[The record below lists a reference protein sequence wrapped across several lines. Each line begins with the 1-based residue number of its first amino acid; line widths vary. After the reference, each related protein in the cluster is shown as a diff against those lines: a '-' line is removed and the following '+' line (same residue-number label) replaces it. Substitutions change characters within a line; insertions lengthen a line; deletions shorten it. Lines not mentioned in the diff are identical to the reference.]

1 MINYPQ
7 DKQRIYLWD
16 NLKIILI
23 LFVVIHHA
31 TIPYVVIKGQHWTE
45 ILYMIIMP
53 YTMSTF
59 TIISGYWFKARPL
72 SILIKRYLFPCLL
85 FTFLIHGIRT
95 FGPYAKG
102 LTYFRWNLDIMWY
115 LWVLFFYCLV
125 TPKLLKYNLNVLL
138 SASVLLSLVAGFF
151 PIIDGPFSLARLIG
165 FYPFFLLGIRLRLS
179 GKVSN
184 WVNSYKTVQW
194 SRIIF
199 ITIMIL
205 YVAAFFYH
213 RKIHLFISFS
223 HCYNAGWH
231 DVVYRL
237 FTYLVCTVLSVT
249 LIVSMPNKQYWFT
262 KYGNRSMTPYVLHP
276 FFLYLFSFNLAIPIM
291 DKWYGYVFYL
301 LVIPALSMLTVNGKI
316 DGFVKKLSS

>member
-1 MINYPQ
+1 MNNLQ

-31 TIPYVVIKGQHWTE
+31 SIPYVVIKGQHWTE
-45 ILYMIIMP
+45 VLYMIIMP

-59 TIISGYWFKARPL
+59 TIISGYWFKTRPL
-72 SILIKRYLFPCLL
+72 SVIIKRYLFPCLL

-95 FGPYAKG
+95 FGPYALG
-102 LTYFRWNLDIMWY
+102 LRYYRWNLDIMWY
-115 LWVLFFYCLV
+115 LWVLFFYCLI

-138 SASVLLSLVAGFF
+138 AASILSSLVAGFF
-151 PIIDGPFSLARLIG
+151 PIIDGSFSLARMIG
-165 FYPFFLLGIRLRLS
+165 FFPFFLLGVKMRLS
-179 GKVSN
+179 GKVSD
-184 WVNSYKTVQW
+184 WVNNYKTVQW

-199 ITIMIL
+199 LTTMIL
-205 YVAAFFYH
+205 YVAFFFH
-213 RKIHLFISFS
+213 RPYIHLYISFS
-223 HCYNAGWH
+223 HSYNASWH
-231 DVVYRL
+231 DMIYRL

-262 KYGNRSMTPYVLHP
+262 KYGNRSMTAYVLHP
-276 FFLYLFSFNLAIPIM
+276 FFLYLFSWNLAIPIM
-291 DKWYGYVFYL
+291 DKWYGYVFYM
-301 LVIPALSMLTVNGKI
+301 LVIPVLSMLTVNSKI